1 MIYFHF
7 RDAAYLRPQSEDKYS
22 NKKLI
27 PHGKRRN
34 FSFLVRNRTKKPT
47 SKMLVGYNTSSRPFL
62 KTRFARLLP
71 KGRKK

>member
-27 PHGKRRN
+27 PHGKRRKI
-34 FSFLVRNRTKKPT
+34 SFPMRNQQK
-47 SKMLVGYNTSSRPFL
+47 SRL
-62 KTRFARLLP
+62 AKCQSAL
-71 KGRKK
+71 